1 MLSEFSGATF
11 AFVNLADTNF
21 EGNAPSVAL
30 SLICLFGK
38 ELSDWN
44 RCGQHSE
51 QKSYDS
57 KRDAWI
63 RTKRFRV
70 LRFWDHEV

>member
-38 ELSDWN
+38 ELSD
-44 RCGQHSE
+44 
-51 QKSYDS
+51 
-57 KRDAWI
+57 
-63 RTKRFRV
+63 
-70 LRFWDHEV
+70 